1 MIFRQILCLVAILI
15 SSASIAKNAD
25 IANNSDVFLVKP
37 YDLTYGDKN
46 APVQILEYFAITCPH
61 CEHFYVSIFPRIK
74 ELYIDTG
81 KVFWIKRSYIND
93 PASLSGTMLYNCADK
108 DSKEAYLHILLT
120 KQASWAYQKKF
131 MDKLKNIAGLGG
143 MSANKFDACMQDSK
157 LEKNLK
163 NIAAEAKK
171 KLDIQG
177 TPFFFINGE
186 RLDAYSYKSF
196 IKQID
201 EVLSENQ
208 VN

>member
-1 MIFRQILCLVAILI
+1 MIFRRILCLVVILI
-15 SSASIAKNAD
+15 SGISFAQ
-25 IANNSDVFLVKP
+25 SDVVTSNDDIFHVKS
-37 YDLTYGDKN
+37 YDITYGDNN
-46 APVQILEYFAITCPH
+46 APVRILEYFALTCPH

-81 KVFWIKRSYIND
+81 KVFWIKRSYAND
-93 PASLSGTMLYNCADK
+93 PKALSGTMLYSCADK

-120 KQASWAYQKKF
+120 KQSSWAYQHNF

-143 MSANKFDACMQDSK
+143 MSVNKFDACMKDTK

-196 IKQID
+196 IRRID
-201 EVLSENQ
+201 EVLSENKI
-208 VN
+208 N

>member
-1 MIFRQILCLVAILI
+1 VATYDADIFRL
-15 SSASIAKNAD
+15 
-25 IANNSDVFLVKP
+25 KP
-37 YDLTYGDKN
+37 YDMSYGNKD
-46 APVQILEYFAITCPH
+46 APVQILEYFAITCRH

-143 MSANKFDACMQDSK
+143 MSANKFDACMKDSR

-196 IKQID
+196 TKRID
-201 EVLSENQ
+201 EVLSEKK